1 MCVRSLRPPA
11 EHWPA
16 TTHGSADAADRLSGV
31 VTNSQNPG
39 LTTKSH
45 VFDRTGRKLM
55 ASTPATT
62 APVRYHPILV
72 VLHWGLAVFILA
84 ALALGAFKMAPMPNT
99 DPMKSE
105 ALRAH
110 MTGGLVI
117 LVLMLLRLIARRAT
131 LHPPAASAGA
141 SALDRLA
148 RMSHGSLYLLVITMA
163 LSGLAMALQTGIL
176 SLIVGA
182 HPGIPPDFWVF
193 PVRSVHYLISRLLV
207 GLITL
212 HLAGALFH
220 TFIRRDGLL
229 RRMALGGRFA
239 ASATSVA

>member
-1 MCVRSLRPPA
+1 
-11 EHWPA
+11 
-16 TTHGSADAADRLSGV
+16 
-31 VTNSQNPG
+31 
-39 LTTKSH
+39 
-45 VFDRTGRKLM
+45 
-55 ASTPATT
+55 
-62 APVRYHPILV
+62 
-72 VLHWGLAVFILA
+72 LAIFILA
-84 ALALGAFKMAPMPNT
+84 ALGLGSFKMAPLPNT

-110 MTGGLVI
+110 MTGGLII
-117 LVLMLLRLIARRAT
+117 LGLMVLRLITRRAT
-131 LHPPAASAGA
+131 LHPRAASAGA
-141 SALDRLA
+141 PVLDRMA
-148 RMSHGSLYLLVITMA
+148 RLSHRSLYLVVITMA

-176 SLIVGA
+176 PVIVGA

-229 RRMALGGRFA
+229 RRMALGRRFA
-239 ASATSVA
+239 TPVISVVEDP

>member
-1 MCVRSLRPPA
+1 
-11 EHWPA
+11 
-16 TTHGSADAADRLSGV
+16 
-31 VTNSQNPG
+31 
-39 LTTKSH
+39 
-45 VFDRTGRKLM
+45 M
-55 ASTPATT
+55 ASLSPST
-62 APVRYHPILV
+62 APYRYHPLLV
-72 VLHWGLAVFILA
+72 VLHWGLAIFILA
-84 ALALGAFKMAPMPNT
+84 ALGLGACKMAPLPNT

-117 LVLMLLRLIARRAT
+117 LGLMVLRLITRRAT
-131 LHPPAASAGA
+131 LHPPAASAGVPV
-141 SALDRLA
+141 LDRLA
-148 RMSHGSLYLLVITMA
+148 RLSHGSLYLLVITMA

-182 HPGIPPDFWVF
+182 HPAIPPDFWVF
-193 PVRSVHYLISRLLV
+193 PVRSVHYLISRLLI

-229 RRMALGGRFA
+229 RRMALGRRFA
-239 ASATSVA
+239 TPAISGIEYQ